1 MRMFTTLR
9 SKLLLTVLGFVLLA
23 ELLAAA
29 AILHT
34 TYRQTMSQARASI
47 GVGERVLDQFM
58 ALRAEQLLATASIL
72 ASDSVFKSAVDSQD
86 TDALHSLLANFG
98 SRTDADVAMLTD
110 SSGQLLASVSEDG
123 LTNGS
128 LPFSDLL
135 ADARQTGNAAGL
147 IMAGD
152 RPYQLVLVPV
162 NTPQLA
168 AWAGMGFQ
176 IDQNLAR
183 TLASLTGLHVEFI
196 VSEDD
201 NEHSRIST
209 FPSAPRG
216 AGAPTS
222 TTTRDDAFLSQNHV
236 LFDTGD
242 ARVGV
247 VLALER
253 SEVLSA
259 YFKLAVSLAMIF
271 VFTLLLGALA
281 AIWLGRK
288 ISEPV
293 SELSRFA
300 ESVAAGQYGDSL
312 QSRGIGELSIL
323 TDALSDMQ
331 TAVSSREAHMRH
343 QTLHDPLTG
352 LPNRES
358 MRRILEQ
365 YFKNQ
370 RRFAAVRIAIHGF
383 SRINGALGYQFGDQI
398 LQTVAD
404 RLRSALHA
412 WQPLGRIEGNDF
424 LVLIDL
430 EADEAMLRAEIE
442 QIRERV
448 EKPIQLL
455 HTPITLML
463 EVGLVPVPRL
473 AEDVEAVWRRSVI
486 ARNHSREE
494 NGRTA
499 FYKAG
504 MDESRIRELTIIRD
518 LAPALQ
524 NNELHLVYQP
534 KMVLS
539 SGVVRQV
546 EALSRWVH
554 PQLGPIPPDEFV
566 GLAER
571 SGQITLLTRWIVCRL
586 TIQLQEW
593 HAQGLDLGVALNLSA
608 DELADERLAQMV
620 APLLDAASSKQ
631 RITLEVTESALLRDP
646 ASALAN
652 LRKLQEM
659 GARIAIDDFGAG
671 YSSLAQLKQLGVDEL
686 KIDKSL
692 VLNLDTTPA
701 DQFIVQM
708 IIDLGHKMGLEVVV
722 EGVENAATWRYLV
735 EQGADIMQGYF
746 LARPLASDALV
757 GWVRDHE
764 SDEDDWCASA
774 ILGNQKGIARPWKH
788 LNS

>member
-1 MRMFTTLR
+1 MKQMFSTLR
-9 SKLLLTVLGFVLLA
+9 CKLLLAVVGFVLLA

-34 TYRQTMSQARASI
+34 TYRQTMAQALASI
-47 GVGERVLDQFM
+47 AAGERMLDQFM
-58 ALRAEQLLATASIL
+58 ALRAEQLLSTVSIL
-72 ASDSVFKSAVDSQD
+72 AADPRFKAAVDTQD
-86 TDALHSLLANFG
+86 RPTAQSALAQFG
-98 SRTDADVAMLTD
+98 SRADADVAMLAD
-110 SSGQLLASVSEDG
+110 PSGQLTASVPEQGIAS
-123 LTNGS
+123 GS

-135 ADARQTGNAAGL
+135 AHARQTGNATGL
-147 IMAGD
+147 VMAGD
-152 RPYQLVLVPV
+152 RPYQFVLVPV
-162 NTPQLA
+162 NAQRPI

-183 TLASLTGLHVEFI
+183 NLASLTGLDVELI
-196 VSEDD
+196 VSEGPVERFRTGTLSSESGSFSPATQD
-201 NEHSRIST
+201 E
-209 FPSAPRG
+209 
-216 AGAPTS
+216 
-222 TTTRDDAFLSQNHV
+222 AFLISGAHV
-236 LFDTGD
+236 LLDAGD
-242 ARVGV
+242 ARLDV

-253 SEVLSA
+253 SDVLSA
-259 YFKLAVSLAMIF
+259 YYKLALSLAVILL
-271 VFTLLLGALA
+271 VTLLLSPLA
-281 AIWLGRK
+281 AIWLARK

-293 SELSRFA
+293 VEFSRLA
-300 ESVAAGQYGDSL
+300 ESVAAGQYDTS
-312 QSRGIGELSIL
+312 SKNRGIGEFNVLAR
-323 TDALSDMQ
+323 ALDNMQ
-331 TAVSSREAHMRH
+331 TAVRNREADMRH
-343 QTLHDPLTG
+343 KAVHDLLTG

-398 LQTVAD
+398 LQTVAE

-442 QIRERV
+442 QIRARV

-455 HTPITLML
+455 HTPITLVL
-463 EVGLVPVPRL
+463 EIGLVPVPRL

-486 ARNHSREE
+486 ARNHSRDE

-518 LAPALQ
+518 LAAALQ
-524 NNELHLVYQP
+524 NHELHLVYQP

-546 EALSRWVH
+546 EALARWVH

-571 SGQITLLTRWIVCRL
+571 SGQITLLTQWIVYRL
-586 TIQLQEW
+586 TVQLQEW

-608 DELADERLAQMV
+608 DELADERLAQMI

-631 RITLEVTESALLRDP
+631 RVTLEVTESALLRDP

-652 LRKLQEM
+652 LRKLQAL

-746 LARPLASDALV
+746 LARPLASNALV
-757 GWVRDHE
+757 GWVRSHAG
-764 SDEDDWCASA
+764 DEDHWCAKT
-774 ILGNQKGIARPWKH
+774 ILAGQKGVARPWKH